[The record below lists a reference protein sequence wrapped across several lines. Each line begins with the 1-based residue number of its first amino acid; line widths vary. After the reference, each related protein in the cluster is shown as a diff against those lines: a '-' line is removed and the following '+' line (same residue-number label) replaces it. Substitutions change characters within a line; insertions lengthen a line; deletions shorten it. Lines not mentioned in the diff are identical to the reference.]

1 MAIKLIQGTHLTAT
15 NKRHMAA
22 ILAKGWQKGESA
34 RLAYQLEPIDGA
46 AGQYRYTIGQMETD
60 IWGRPQYCLRKGVIQ
75 AI

>member
-22 ILAKGWQKGESA
+22 ILAKGWQRGESA

-60 IWGRPQYCLRKGVIQ
+60 MWGRPQFRQQRGIIQ
-75 AI
+75 AS